1 MSLVRSH
8 KSMIAVLLAASSL
21 CAASVACAQSPVPV
35 APEAQSFK
43 LGDLT
48 LTSLRDAGFQAPNN
62 GKVFAINAEP
72 AAVSKVLTDA
82 GAPGDQIAL
91 SVDALLVKT
100 EGHLTLIDTGLGP
113 MGKGVLVQSLAKAG
127 ATPDQITDVLIT
139 HGHGD
144 HVGGLVGADGKSA
157 FPKAVIRM
165 ASAEWASLQGQ
176 APMKPLVEA
185 IAGQVKTFEP
195 DVTLFPGVRAVA
207 IKGHTPGHVG
217 YEIASGGQTLLD
229 IGDTVHSSIV
239 SLARPDW
246 VIAFDRDAPV
256 ATASRVA
263 LLKTLS
269 ASGGLIFSPHFP
281 FPGVGKV
288 EAAGE
293 GFVWKAGIPVQDAHA
308 GHAH

>member
-1 MSLVRSH
+1 MLTQRP
-8 KSMIAVLLAASSL
+8 LAAL
-21 CAASVACAQSPVPV
+21 IAAATLAVAHGAAAQSPLIT

-43 LGDLT
+43 LGDFT
-48 LTSLRDAGFQAPNN
+48 LTALRDAGFEAPNN
-62 GKVFAINAEP
+62 GKVFAINATPE
-72 AAVSKVLTDA
+72 AVSQVLTRA
-82 GAPGDQIAL
+82 GAPGDKITL

-100 EGHLTLIDTGLGP
+100 PGHLALFDTGLGP
-113 MGKGVLVQSLAKAG
+113 SAKGVLVQSLAKAG
-127 ATPDQITDVLIT
+127 VTPDQITDVLIT
-139 HGHGD
+139 HGHFD

-157 FPKAVIRM
+157 FPKATIRM

-185 IAGQVKTFEP
+185 IAAQVKTFEP
-195 DVTLFPGVRAVA
+195 DAALFPGVRAVA

-217 YEIASGGQTLLD
+217 YEIASGGQALLD
-229 IGDTVHSSIV
+229 IGDTAHSEIV

-246 VIAFDRDAPV
+246 VIAFDGDVPV
-256 ATASRVA
+256 ATASRIA
-263 LLKTLS
+263 LLKTFS